1 MEEDEHLA
9 IASLNSWLEKGGYS
23 MPSAWG
29 SSLRNLVLTGLF
41 SAELYDL
48 CSVFHR
54 SRRVLHR
61 QFSYKMDPMAGRDF
75 FLTQL
80 IKSQNLLLDDA
91 ILWILSSKNSLL
103 AVHVMNIK
111 WDYNYYQ
118 PWSDNEWLVDEILAM
133 LDEDITMQ

>member
-1 MEEDEHLA
+1 
-9 IASLNSWLEKGGYS
+9 
-23 MPSAWG
+23 
-29 SSLRNLVLTGLF
+29 
-41 SAELYDL
+41 
-48 CSVFHR
+48 
-54 SRRVLHR
+54 
-61 QFSYKMDPMAGRDF
+61 MDPMAGRDF